1 MKKLLN
7 NLLGALSPLSFLI
20 AVKLRGEFVGT
31 DQVGNNYFRAKPRK
45 GYRHDQRWVV
55 YKGEADA
62 SAVPPEWHGWLHHQT
77 DTVPSASANS
87 YRKPWQVAWRPN
99 LTGTDLAYRPP
110 GHPLQGGKR
119 DAATGDYT
127 AWRPEQ

>member
-7 NLLGALSPLSFLI
+7 NLLGALSPLSFLLS
-20 AVKLRGEFVGT
+20 VKLRGEFVGT
-31 DQVGNNYFRAKPRK
+31 DQVGNNYYRAKPRK

-55 YKGEADA
+55 YQGEADA

-77 DTVPSASANS
+77 DTVPSDSGNS
-87 YRKPWQVAWRPN
+87 YRKSWQTPWRPN

-110 GHPLQGGKR
+110 GHPLAGGKR
-119 DAATGDYT
+119 DGATGDYQ
-127 AWRPEQ
+127 AWRPE